1 MQTVLIAD
9 DEKNIRDGLAHF
21 VAAEGYEVIVAA
33 DGAEA
38 LEKART
44 LAVDCALI
52 DLRMPKID
60 GEQLLAT
67 LISERP
73 LLPVIIITGHG
84 TVRNAVAAMQS
95 GAYDFITKPVS
106 LDRLGALL
114 KRALGN
120 RRTALDN
127 ESLRSELHARDSERA
142 ISSASPAM
150 QRVLR
155 VARQVAHTDAT
166 ILITGESGVGK
177 EVLADFIHAQSPRH
191 SAPIIKVHCASLS
204 ESLLESELF
213 GHEQGAFTG
222 ATAQRKGRFELAD
235 HGTIL
240 LDEIGEINQA
250 LQVKI
255 LRVLQQREFERVGG
269 ERTIAVDVRIVAATN
284 RDLQQEIAA
293 GRFRE
298 DLYYRL
304 NVLHIDLP
312 PLRNRREDMPRLIA
326 QFLHEFSAAN
336 ATLNATANDRT
347 RTKHFSASA
356 RRVLIDY
363 NWPGNIRELR
373 NCVESAVILSDGDT
387 IEVDH
392 LPEALMRAASATALA
407 ERLAAA
413 TTADS
418 GSDATA
424 TTDAAP
430 AITADSP
437 VIIGGGSSSA
447 DTIAADNAAVPIRVP
462 ATASIAEAERLLIA
476 RALANTNGNKSKAAE
491 QLGIQRVT
499 LYEKI
504 KKYGLADTVAS
515 AG

>member
-21 VAAEGYEVIVAA
+21 IAAEGYEAVVAS
-33 DGAEA
+33 DGQNA

-44 LAVDCALI
+44 LAIDCALI

-60 GEQLLAT
+60 GERLLAT
-67 LISERP
+67 LVSERP
-73 LLPVIIITGHG
+73 LLPVVIITGHG
-84 TVRNAVAAMQS
+84 TVRNAVAAMQN
-95 GAYDFITKPVS
+95 GAYDFITKPVN

-127 ESLRSELHARDSERA
+127 ESLRSELQARDRERA

-150 QRVLR
+150 QRVMR
-155 VARQVAHTDAT
+155 IAKQVARTDAT

-191 SAPIIKVHCASLS
+191 SAPMVKVHCASLS
-204 ESLLESELF
+204 EFLLESELF
-213 GHEQGAFTG
+213 GHERGAFTG

-235 HGTIL
+235 HGTIF

-269 ERTIAVDVRIVAATN
+269 EKTIAVDVRIIAATN
-284 RDLQQEIAA
+284 RDLQQEIAD

-304 NVLHIDLP
+304 NVVRVELP
-312 PLRNRREDMPRLIA
+312 PLRERREELPRLIA
-326 QFLHEFSAAN
+326 QFLQEFSVPAV
-336 ATLNATANDRT
+336 TASSK
-347 RTKHFSASA
+347 TKRFSAVVWRA
-356 RRVLIDY
+356 LLNYD
-363 NWPGNIRELR
+363 WPGNIRELR

-387 IEVDH
+387 IEADH
-392 LPEALMRAASATALA
+392 LPDAIARSM
-407 ERLAAA
+407 A
-413 TTADS
+413 TTTQAENR
-418 GSDATA
+418 TVA
-424 TTDAAP
+424 TTDAV
-430 AITADSP
+430 TD
-437 VIIGGGSSSA
+437 
-447 DTIAADNAAVPIRVP
+447 DNIRIP
-462 ATASIAEAERLLIA
+462 TTASLAEAERIIVA
-476 RALANTNGNKSKAAE
+476 RALANANGNKSKAAE

-504 KKYGLADTVAS
+504 RKYGLSNDNS
-515 AG
+515 AKH